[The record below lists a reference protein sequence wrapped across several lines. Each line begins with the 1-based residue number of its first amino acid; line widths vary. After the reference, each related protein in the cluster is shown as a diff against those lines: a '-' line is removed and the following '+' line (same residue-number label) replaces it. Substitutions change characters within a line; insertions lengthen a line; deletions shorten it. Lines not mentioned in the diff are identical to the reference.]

1 MDSNRLKYLER
12 RYWAG
17 KSSLDEEREL
27 KAGVR
32 NGTVGVSEHLV
43 SLFQEIENAENQTLD
58 ADFDADF
65 WQKANNRKSEGGAR
79 IFTLSLFMRYAAIG
93 IILCGVT
100 FALWNIISKNDYG
113 QSIPP
118 TEIAAGDTYDDPEV
132 AFEETKRALLFA
144 SQKLNKG
151 KEPIKEI
158 KRFYSTKLSIAGM
171 STDSLN
177 TK

>member
-17 KSSLDEEREL
+17 ESSLDEEREL
-27 KAGVR
+27 RAGVK
-32 NGTVGVSEHLV
+32 NEAAGISEHLV
-43 SLFQEIENAENQTLD
+43 SLFQEIETTRNQVLD
-58 ADFDADF
+58 SDFDADF
-65 WQKANNRKSEGGAR
+65 WQKANNKTDGSGTR

-100 FALWNIISKNDYG
+100 FALWNIISQNDYG

-171 STDSLN
+171 PTDSLN